1 MELSLIANSG
11 IQLFTRRI
19 EIDLNEGA
27 KQLFFESF
35 DDEAFQWKLEYA
47 TRLRQVGKLALTAQL
62 KEKGYMDQSGRLLV
76 SEELVVANPEVMLFD
91 EDESPMAASTEF
103 DEEDVDSGGF
113 FTAKVAGSNKFLEPY
128 FNKWLP
134 APFIEK
140 DVVGDYRNGPYNW
153 CKCKIIPVK
162 EKSGVI
168 TADVLFAVDTRAV
181 YNDDDLYQETPVFVS
196 NGEREKRFA
205 LCDNEQ
211 QLIDFCMW
219 NNAWVRDYLMHIA
232 HPGVTEFDMLE
243 VREGQHRYMFL
254 ASYLVLMAYLSA
266 KDEVPTIKLL
276 RDRDVA
282 HVKVDMII
290 DIGNSRT
297 GAILMEDQDFSR
309 VDPLRLQ
316 DFTHP
321 IVTDSK
327 GRSVLNRM
335 EDTFDMRLAF
345 RRVSFGQNI
354 ENSHQFVW
362 PSFIRLGKEAQYL
375 SHQVTALQVG
385 QETVSTYSSPKRY
398 LWDNKP
404 VKQEWRLVSV
414 DGEDANEPPIIPGVS
429 NYFNFDGTINEDGFG
444 VGASYSRRTLMTFA
458 FMEILQQAIVQ
469 INSYEHREHRGHMNT
484 PRSIEKVI
492 ITSPTAMSLLEQ
504 QALCKALKDAVFV
517 LNRFNSIADES
528 ARQLKIEVV
537 PNERFDRDG
546 NRLWSFDEAT
556 CSQLVYIYG
565 QLCKRY
571 KNCSAKFFELY
582 GKKREIEGIVKDTV
596 NIGTVDI
603 GAGTTDLSI
612 CRYEYDSVNQARVK
626 PIPIFWDSFGSAGD
640 DMLQVLIT
648 NVIIE
653 GDDAIFYNHMLQM
666 GMSRQEIY
674 KKLYRFF
681 GEDHNAMSFKDRL
694 VRRDFNIQVNVPV
707 MYYYLNLLSHGE
719 KYREVTYREI
729 FENNQP
735 SESVLK
741 AFEEKMGFSLL
752 DVKWTYDSEVISKY
766 VERSMDKLIEAVA
779 TLLYA
784 YDCDIVLLSGRPT
797 TLEPLRRCFLK
808 HFAVLPSRLVVMGK
822 YRIGRWYPFCDESG
836 GGFVKDTK
844 SLVPVGAMIGYLA
857 SRAGGL
863 EGFSVDLSELG
874 NRLVPTTDYF
884 LKMNANVQEPCFIT
898 PASNRGSVHVPS
910 FPVYIGSKQHDIKL
924 YPLRPFYV
932 LDINEDH
939 INEKLQK
946 GGELSKFDLQ
956 QRRNDYLNSLLG
968 KGPFVFELEREDS
981 DENKEKLTIESV
993 KTDSDEEV
1001 SRDDFSLIIQ
1011 SLNDPECYW
1020 LDSGEFPLNIAANEL
1035 LDN

>member
-11 IQLFTRRI
+11 IQLFTRRV

-27 KQLFFESF
+27 KQLFYESF
-35 DDEAFQWKLEYA
+35 DDEVFQWKLEYA
-47 TRLRQVGKLALTAQL
+47 TRLRQVGKLVLTAQL
-62 KEKGYMDQSGRLLV
+62 KEKGYMDASGRLLT
-76 SEELVVANPEVMLFD
+76 SEELIVSNPEVLVF
-91 EDESPMAASTEF
+91 EEEP
-103 DEEDVDSGGF
+103 DEEEEDMGGGF
-113 FTAKVAGSNKFLEPY
+113 FTAKVATSNKFLEPY

-153 CKCKIIPVK
+153 CKCKIIPIK
-162 EKSGVI
+162 EKAGVI
-168 TADVLFAVDTRAV
+168 TADVLFAVDTRSV
-181 YNDDDLYQETPVFVS
+181 YNDEDLYQETPVFVS
-196 NGEREKRFA
+196 NGERDKRFT

-219 NNAWVRDYLMHIA
+219 NDAWVRDYLMRIA
-232 HPGVTEFDMLE
+232 FPGVTEFDMLE

-254 ASYLVLMAYLSA
+254 ASYLILMAYLGG
-266 KDEVPTIKLL
+266 KEEIPTIKLV
-276 RDRDVA
+276 RDRGVE

-297 GAILMEDQDFSR
+297 GAILMENQDFTK
-309 VDPLRLQ
+309 VTPLRLQ

-321 IVTDSK
+321 ITPD
-327 GRSVLNRM
+327 GQLNRK

-345 RRVSFGQNI
+345 RRVSFGPNI
-354 ENSHQFVW
+354 ENSNQFVW

-375 SHQVTALQVG
+375 SHQVTALQEG

-404 VKQEWRLVSV
+404 VKQEWRLVNV

-429 NYFNFDGTINEDGFG
+429 NYFNYDGTINEEGFG

-469 INSYEHREHRGHMNT
+469 INSYEHRNHRGRMNT

-517 LNRFNSIADES
+517 LNHFNSIADES
-528 ARQLKIEVV
+528 ARQLEIEVV

-556 CSQLVYIYG
+556 CSQLVFVYG
-565 QLCKRY
+565 QLCDRY

-582 GKKREIEGIVKDTV
+582 GKKREIEGVVKDTI

-612 CRYEYDSVNQARVK
+612 CRYEYNATNQARVK

-648 NVIIE
+648 NVLIE
-653 GDDAIFYNHMLQM
+653 GDDAILYKHMMEM

-719 KYREVTYREI
+719 KYRELSYKEI
-729 FENNQP
+729 FENNLP
-735 SESVLK
+735 SEAVLK
-741 AFEEKMGFSLL
+741 AFEEKMGFSLC
-752 DVKWTYDSEVISKY
+752 DVKWIYDSEIMSRY
-766 VERSMDKLIEAVA
+766 VERSMDKLVEAVA

-808 HFAVLPSRLVVMGK
+808 YFAVSPNRLVVMGK

-863 EGFSVDLSELG
+863 DGFSVDLSELG

-884 LKMNANVQEPCFIT
+884 LKMNANVQEPCFISPT
-898 PASNRGSVHVPS
+898 CNRGSVHVPS
-910 FPVYIGSKQHDIKL
+910 FPVYIGSKQHDIKM

-932 LDINEDH
+932 LDINEDR

-946 GGELSKFDLQ
+946 GGQLSKYELQ
-956 QRRNDYLNSLLG
+956 QRYNAYRDTLLG
-968 KGPFVFELEREDS
+968 KGPFVFEIEREDCE
-981 DENKEKLTIESV
+981 ENKEKLTIESV
-993 KTDSDEEV
+993 KSDTDEEV

-1020 LDSGEFPLNIAANEL
+1020 LDSGEFPLNIAATEL
-1035 LDN
+1035 